1 MSPESLEV
9 QPLEAQQSDESK
21 PLISEVDE
29 IKHQTNN
36 AKIPEAD
43 NKLVDGS
50 DKDDSSPPSCEA
62 NVASPEELER
72 ASLPLHTSKEVNQSE
87 ELTLPEPSHSESSK
101 PEMEKT
107 ISEKDTKSSV
117 SKSEESDH
125 LDKTD
130 DTACEASSACAH
142 IGTTLKAT
150 ENSLVLKVEPEQKLT
165 KSDKQ
170 IIEKIRSYYEAA
182 EAGVEEGQMARRN
195 SFSNIPAGLVKD
207 SVSRFNVCVHQDSL
221 VESESGHSDS
231 VETDSG
237 SSLLPILDQ
246 ADQTFNL
253 QESAD
258 IVIPLSHSDVTQEQ
272 KEKLASKTAEKH
284 DVEICEF
291 SPCLKLWKDKE
302 RIGEESQN
310 NPKAPLSRENSCVE
324 HTDIPEKNKTSI
336 NCTTTLVQQKLS
348 ERSQCNSDS
357 SDPSNL
363 QMTETADASLQYGRR
378 TRARMSSN
386 GSLDSLPS
394 QIKVGRWS
402 RHDKVVTCSHT
413 LYEGMAEVP
422 DLEFLEGGPVNQCLV
437 ENSEKILN
445 KVQMLARMYT
455 AKASSMKVPLHQK
468 KTRVSRGTWS
478 VEGKGSTSPK
488 SQQVQLHQGDMR
500 ILSQPTGELLT

>member
-1 MSPESLEV
+1 MTPESLEV
-9 QPLEAQQSDESK
+9 QPLEAQESDESK

-29 IKHQTNN
+29 NEHQTNDT
-36 AKIPEAD
+36 KISEED

-50 DKDDSSPPSCEA
+50 DKDESSHPSCEV
-62 NVASPEELER
+62 NVASPKELDR
-72 ASLPLHTSKEVNQSE
+72 ASSPLHTSKEVNQSE

-101 PEMEKT
+101 PEIEKT
-107 ISEKDTKSSV
+107 VNEKDTKDSI
-117 SKSEESDH
+117 SKSEEPHLSDN
-125 LDKTD
+125 LYKTD
-130 DTACEASSACAH
+130 GTACEASSACAH
-142 IGTTLKAT
+142 IGTTLKET
-150 ENSLVLKVEPEQKLT
+150 ENSLVPKVEPEQKLT

-237 SSLLPILDQ
+237 SSLLPISDQ
-246 ADQTFNL
+246 ADQTFNH
-253 QESAD
+253 QESAN
-258 IVIPLSHSDVTQEQ
+258 IVIPLSHSGVNQEQ
-272 KEKLASKTAEKH
+272 KEKLERKTAEKK
-284 DVEICEF
+284 DVAICEF
-291 SPCLKLWKDKE
+291 SPCKQLWKEKE
-302 RIGEESQN
+302 RIDQESQN
-310 NPKAPLSRENSCVE
+310 NPKAPLSRENSCFE
-324 HTDIPEKNKTSI
+324 HTNAAEKIKTSI
-336 NCTTTLVQQKLS
+336 NCTTTLVQHKQS
-348 ERSQCNSDS
+348 DRSQSDPDT

-363 QMTETADASLQYGRR
+363 QTTETDTSLQYGR

-386 GSLDSLPS
+386 GCLDSLPS

-402 RHDKVVTCSHT
+402 RHGKVVTCSHT

-422 DLEFLEGGPVNQCLV
+422 DLGFLEGGPVNQCLV

-468 KTRVSRGTWS
+468 KTRVSRGAWS
-478 VEGKGSTSPK
+478 VERKGSTSPK
-488 SQQVQLHQGDMR
+488 LQKLQLHQGDMR
-500 ILSQPTGELLT
+500 ILSQPTGEL